1 MIIGLT
7 GGIATG
13 KSTVANIL
21 KSLGSYVIDA
31 DKISHEILDKSKEAY
46 KAVVEEFGKNIL
58 DENEKIDRKKLG
70 KEVFSENKKLQKLEN
85 ITHPFILREIK
96 KKIEKNKNEHKHLVL
111 DAPLLFETNLD
122 EVVDCTILIVCD
134 YSIQIK
140 RIKNRDGLSVEEAK
154 KRIDAQMPLSEKKK
168 LADEII
174 SNNGSREE
182 LIYKVL
188 RKWKKLNLNN
198 LY

>member
-31 DKISHEILDKSKEAY
+31 DKISHEILDESKEAY
-46 KAVVEEFGKNIL
+46 KAVVEEFGKDIL
-58 DENEKIDRKKLG
+58 DENDKIDRKKLG
-70 KEVFSENKKLQKLEN
+70 KEVFSENKKLQKLEK
-85 ITHPFILREIK
+85 ITHPFILKEIK
-96 KKIEKNKNEHKHLVL
+96 DDIKKNKNRHKHLVL

-140 RIKNRDGLSVEEAK
+140 RIKMRDGLSVEEAK
-154 KRIDAQMPLSEKKK
+154 KRIEAQMPLSEKKK

-174 SNNGSREE
+174 SNNSSREE
-182 LIYKVL
+182 LIFKVL
-188 RKWKKLNLNN
+188 RKWKKLNLGNP
-198 LY
+198 Y